1 MFTNP
6 AMADFANS
14 MAKQHLPVDLNGFN
28 VRNGIRVSYA
38 VDGIDKLKGQWIHEI
53 PTLKAAVA
61 IAKEF
66 SGEYQDGSSAGITR
80 RLDKL
85 APPGSNYHHTGGLT
99 HQWRVF
105 KDGAI
110 QLTTVHRSNK
120 HDINKWLQS
129 IPKPPSHTDNL
140 KTQLHDLR
148 IIADHIG
155 YRDAAAILRQIQP
168 EISNLQTSFV
178 TSKIGHRMVFAS
190 NEGAMSSP
198 SFEPQTSKESFL
210 ATMKN
215 TATFIKPE
223 YAEKHKQLCL
233 MEDDMYECRRRGTL
247 KHCKTWDAI
256 FMTGFVLIVIYFS
269 FTYLQKQFGLNKSY
283 GEIVGFGL
291 LVASAIRLFYLAL
304 LEDETWD
311 DVLLLKLTKYV
322 PVNVDAYEILR
333 NEVRVKSDLDW
344 QNLRQFI
351 ADEKKSLVTVTTN
364 TNITNFLQRSI

>member
-1 MFTNP
+1 
-6 AMADFANS
+6 
-14 MAKQHLPVDLNGFN
+14 MAKQHIPVDLNGFN

-38 VDGIDKLKGQWIHEI
+38 VDGIDKQKAQWIHQI

-66 SGEYQDGSSAGITR
+66 SDEYQDGSSANITR
-80 RLDKL
+80 RLDEL

-99 HQWRVF
+99 HQWRIF

-140 KTQLHDLR
+140 KTQLYDLR

-155 YRDAAAILRQIQP
+155 YKDAAAILRRVRP
-168 EISNLQTSFV
+168 ESSDLQTSFM
-178 TSKIGHRMVFAS
+178 TSKIGHRMAFAS

-198 SFEPQTSKESFL
+198 PFEPQQSKESSMT
-210 ATMKN
+210 TMKN
-215 TATFIKPE
+215 TAIFIKPE
-223 YAEKHKQLCL
+223 YAENHKQLCQ
-233 MEDDMYECRRRGTL
+233 MEDDMHECRRRGSL

-256 FMTGFVLIVIYFS
+256 FMTSFGLIVIYFA
-269 FTYLQKQFGLNKSY
+269 FTYLQRQFGVNEAF
-283 GEIVGFGL
+283 GEIVGFTL
-291 LVASAIRLFYLAL
+291 LIVLTVRIFYLGF
-304 LEDETWD
+304 LEVETWD
-311 DVLLLKLTKYV
+311 DVLLMKLTKYV
-322 PVNVDAYEILR
+322 PVNMDSYEILR
-333 NEVRVKSDLDW
+333 SDVRDKSDLDW

-351 ADEKKSLVTVTTN
+351 ADEKKSLVTVTAN
-364 TNITNFLQRSI
+364 ANVTNFLQRSI